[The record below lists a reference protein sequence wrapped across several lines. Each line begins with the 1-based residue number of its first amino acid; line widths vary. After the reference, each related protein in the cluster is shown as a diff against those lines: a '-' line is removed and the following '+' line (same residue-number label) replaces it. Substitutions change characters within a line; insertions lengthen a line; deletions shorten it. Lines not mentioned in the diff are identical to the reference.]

1 MRFELYLES
10 GPQHRKTWIYVP
22 SLPGCSTVSPT
33 TEAAAGFAAAAI
45 RERLDF
51 LRHHGEVVPDPEPM
65 ELVVANHVIARK
77 FLGFGQGAFP
87 SDREPMPADE
97 VTRDLRWAEWSRD
110 ELIAAAGAQPRPL
123 SEKPAAGGR
132 SAAAILSHV
141 AEAEWS
147 YVGTTLGSIPGG
159 GAIMAVIEMATLER
173 AGNEPW
179 AALAAERE
187 ALFERLRRI
196 TPEELARVVERGE
209 GKPPRSARRM
219 LRRLLEHEWE
229 HVLEL
234 RSRLGG

>member
-1 MRFELYLES
+1 MRFDLYLES

-33 TEAAAGFAAAAI
+33 TEAAADFAAAAI

-51 LRHHGEVVPDPEPM
+51 LRRHGEVVPDPEPM
-65 ELVVANHVIARK
+65 EIVVASHVIERK

-97 VTRDLRWAEWSRD
+97 AARDLRWAEWSRD
-110 ELIAAAGAQPRPL
+110 ELIAAARAQPRPL
-123 SEKPAAGGR
+123 SEKPATGGR

-147 YVGTTLGSIPGG
+147 YVATTLGSIPGG
-159 GAIMAVIEMATLER
+159 GAIMAAIER
-173 AGNEPW
+173 AGDEPW
-179 AALAAERE
+179 PALASERE

-196 TPEELARVVERGE
+196 TPEELGRVVERGE
-209 GKPPRSARRM
+209 GKPPRSTRRM

-234 RSRLGG
+234 RSRLSG

>member
-51 LRHHGEVVPDPEPM
+51 LRRYGEVVPDPEPM
-65 ELVVANHVIARK
+65 ELVVANHVIERK
-77 FLGFGQGAFP
+77 LLGFGQGAFP

-97 VTRDLRWAEWSRD
+97 IARDLRWAEWSRD
-110 ELIAAAGAQPRPL
+110 ELIAAARAQPRPL
-123 SEKPAAGGR
+123 SEKPATGGR

-159 GAIMAVIEMATLER
+159 GAIMVAIQR
-173 AGNEPW
+173 AGDEPW
-179 AALAAERE
+179 VALAAERE
-187 ALFERLRRI
+187 VLFERLRRI
-196 TPEELARVVERGE
+196 TTEELARVVERGE

>member
-1 MRFELYLES
+1 MRFYLYLES

-22 SLPGCSTVSPT
+22 SLPGCSAVAPT
-33 TEAAAGFAAAAI
+33 TELAVETAAAAI

-51 LRHHGEVVPDPEPM
+51 LRRHGEAVPDAEPI
-65 ELVVANHVIARK
+65 EPVVADHVIERK
-77 FLGFGQGAFP
+77 FLGFGQGSFP
-87 SDREPMPADE
+87 SDREPMPPGE
-97 VTRDLRWAEWSRD
+97 VARDLRWAQWSRE
-110 ELIAAAGAQPRPL
+110 ELIAAARAQPRPL
-123 SEKPAAGGR
+123 TEKPAAGGR

-147 YVGTTLGSIPGG
+147 YVGTTLGSIAGG
-159 GAIMAVIEMATLER
+159 GAIVTAIEQT
-173 AGNEPW
+173 GDEPW
-179 AALAAERE
+179 AALAGERE
-187 ALFERLRRI
+187 ALLERLHRM

-234 RSRLGG
+234 RSRLNG

>member
-22 SLPGCSTVSPT
+22 GLPGCSTVSPT
-33 TEAAAGFAAAAI
+33 TDAAAEFAAAAI
-45 RERLDF
+45 RDRLDF
-51 LRHHGEVVPDPEPM
+51 LRRHGEVVPDLEPV
-65 ELVVANHVIARK
+65 ELVVAGHVIERK
-77 FLGFGQGAFP
+77 FLGFGQGSFP
-87 SDREPMPADE
+87 SDRQPMTADE
-97 VTRDLRWAEWSRD
+97 AARDLRWARWSRE
-110 ELIAAAGAQPRPL
+110 ELIAAARAQPRPL
-123 SEKPAAGGR
+123 FEKPATRGR

-159 GAIMAVIEMATLER
+159 GAIMAAIER
-173 AGNEPW
+173 AGEEPW

-187 ALFERLRRI
+187 ALMARLGEV

-229 HVLEL
+229 HALEL
-234 RSRLGG
+234 RSRLAG